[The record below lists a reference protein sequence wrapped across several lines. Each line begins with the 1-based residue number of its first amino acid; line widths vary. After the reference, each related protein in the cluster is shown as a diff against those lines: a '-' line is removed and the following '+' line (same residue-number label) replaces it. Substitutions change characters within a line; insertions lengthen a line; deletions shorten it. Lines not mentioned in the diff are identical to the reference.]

1 MAIVTGIVLAHRF
14 DAPPSWFSDEFART
28 RQYDGIVYLLEGKA
42 QYRFAAGRII
52 ALVKGDCI
60 YLPKETSYTVYCAP
74 DSPFIHMT
82 VNFHLAAQ
90 TLLDNKVTKKRLS
103 NAGKFEQVF
112 ARMIHTWSVRHPF
125 YQERCMG
132 FLYELLYLLENEVCT
147 NASPYLNKIAPA
159 RQYLDEHFTEEISP
173 DALSRLCGMSP
184 SYLRRLFRQALG
196 ETPSEYK
203 RRLRMAM
210 AKDLL
215 RGSQMTVSQVAALCG
230 YEDLAYFSRVFRKTT
245 GVAPSRFCE
254 MPRDT

>member
-1 MAIVTGIVLAHRF
+1 
-14 DAPPSWFSDEFART
+14 
-28 RQYDGIVYLLEGKA
+28 
-42 QYRFAAGRII
+42 
-52 ALVKGDCI
+52 
-60 YLPKETSYTVYCAP
+60 
-74 DSPFIHMT
+74 
-82 VNFHLAAQ
+82 
-90 TLLDNKVTKKRLS
+90 
-103 NAGKFEQVF
+103 
-112 ARMIHTWSVRHPF
+112 
-125 YQERCMG
+125 
-132 FLYELLYLLENEVCT
+132 
-147 NASPYLNKIAPA
+147 
-159 RQYLDEHFTEEISP
+159 
-173 DALSRLCGMSP
+173 MSP